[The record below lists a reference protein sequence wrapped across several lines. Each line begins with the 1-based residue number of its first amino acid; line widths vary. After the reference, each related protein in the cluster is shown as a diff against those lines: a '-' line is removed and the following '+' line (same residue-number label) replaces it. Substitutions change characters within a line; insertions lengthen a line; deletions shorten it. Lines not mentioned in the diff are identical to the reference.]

1 MNILKREKREKS
13 NVRGN
18 TGGQGVGVEEKEGR
32 KKEKKTSVIWWNL
45 PFQTSRLN
53 RKLKQFE

>member
-32 KKEKKTSVIWWNL
+32 KKEKKTSVI
-45 PFQTSRLN
+45 
-53 RKLKQFE
+53 